1 MNRRKP
7 LRHQMSHLLERD
19 RNVEVVKVNERL
31 RPYRAER
38 DAVTVRFTNRG
49 ILGNVPARLW
59 YADDAGFV
67 GSTFLTKT
75 DILSDGAILD
85 VIGADLFDFS
95 VGILFVRVREHTQ
108 GREGYLPLSSF
119 VFETDVID
127 DRFWTADDPK
137 SLSND
142 LVVRM
147 GNLRLYSGM
156 RLVSPKIDQALN
168 YFDQMNK
175 GINSEPPHPLYAA
188 SEAHRLCLWA
198 MDAERGDSDRERV
211 VQTIDSFFQRRAF
224 PALHRIA
231 SGAVSWPYLFDFKLP
246 WVHLK
251 APWYS
256 GYANAAL
263 AGAAACMFQLM
274 GNHAYRDLAIDAV
287 GFLRL
292 PMDQGGAL
300 YREDGYSFI
309 VEYAYRSPPAPN
321 YRVFDGEFMSL
332 PYLHNVAVILRDAQI
347 GQFFIELATSMAAV
361 FHLFSPKPGL
371 PRNSMD
377 GADAPPTY
385 MWQLWIAAQILGNI
399 LKDHQFSRMAR
410 AWRNTIPPEHTSTL
424 PM

>member
-1 MNRRKP
+1 
-7 LRHQMSHLLERD
+7 MSHPLA
-19 RNVEVVKVNERL
+19 RNGNVKVVKVNQWL

-38 DAVTVRFTNRG
+38 DTVTVRFTNRG
-49 ILGNVPARLW
+49 ILGGVAARLW
-59 YADDAGFV
+59 YAEDAGFG

-75 DILSDGAILD
+75 DVLSDGAILD

-95 VGILFVRVREHTQ
+95 VGILFVRAREHAQ

-142 LVVRM
+142 LVATT

-175 GINSEPPHPLYAA
+175 GIDSEPPHPLYAA
-188 SEAHRLCLWA
+188 SEAHRLCVWA
-198 MDAERGDSDRERV
+198 LDQRRGDSDRERV
-211 VQTIDSFFQRRAF
+211 VGTVDAFFHKRAF
-224 PALHRIA
+224 PALSRIA
-231 SGAVSWPYLFDFKLP
+231 PGAVSWPYLFDFALP
-246 WVHLK
+246 WVYLK

-256 GYANAAL
+256 GYANSAL
-263 AGAAACMFQLM
+263 AGAAACMFHLTD
-274 GNHAYRDLAIDAV
+274 NNAYRELATDAI

-300 YREDGYSFI
+300 YRQDDYAFI
-309 VEYAYRSPPAPN
+309 AEYAYHSPPAPN

-332 PYLHNVAVILRDAQI
+332 PYLHNVAVILRDGRVAE
-347 GQFFIELATSMAAV
+347 FFIELATGMAAV
-361 FHLFSPKPGL
+361 FEMFCSRPGL
-371 PRNSMD
+371 PQNSMD
-377 GADAPPTY
+377 GVDAPPSY
-385 MWQLWIAAQILGNI
+385 MWQLWIVAQILGNI
-399 LKDHQFSRMAR
+399 LKDHQFSQIAR
-410 AWRNTIPPEHTSTL
+410 RWRSAIPAEHTSTF